1 MAGGH
6 VARIASAVHER
17 LSFTRL
23 QRLHDDLRLVPAI
36 ASGTC
41 REGKQHGLSASRCKT
56 EGDGMG
62 GPAKGRASPNP
73 TFVKKPSLKGFWAQV
88 PAWTPSSSVNS
99 PLGQLA
105 CHQAGPEGGFAA
117 GNPQIPGPREWKRE

>member
-41 REGKQHGLSASRCKT
+41 REGKQHGLSARQHLGAVRELTVLDADQTFLLAAVRRDAHHALAALT
-56 EGDGMG
+56 EHNPVDA
-62 GPAKGRASPNP
+62 PAHA
-73 TFVKKPSLKGFWAQV
+73 
-88 PAWTPSSSVNS
+88 
-99 PLGQLA
+99 
-105 CHQAGPEGGFAA
+105 E
-117 GNPQIPGPREWKRE
+117 